1 MVQGDLFSMGTWS
14 LSFKRSTSVRARA
27 ISDSLLL
34 DMVISAETFWLQK
47 AGNKPDE
54 YEDAFCPS
62 DRVIGEAGREFSFAI
77 ADGATDACFSGTWAR
92 QLVNAYCEGMF
103 DPISLAKSL
112 PELQRQWREH
122 VASKGPLPWYVEQK
136 ADSGAFAT
144 LLGITLE
151 GLAGSV
157 AEGKWRAIAVDSCL
171 FHLRGRQVVEGFPID
186 QEESFNNSPTLLS
199 SNAGHDEIPLRSV
212 RTMEG
217 KWIGGDTFYLMT
229 DALACWF
236 LRQTRNQRVPWKL
249 LQDVGVG
256 ERNKRFEPWIDRL
269 RSSKL
274 VRNDD
279 VTLSRIE
286 LHRPGDL

>member
-1 MVQGDLFSMGTWS
+1 MGTWS

-157 AEGKWRAIAVDSCL
+157 AEGKWRAIAVGTVACFTFEVGKSSRAFQSIRRSPSITRRPYFPATPGMTRFLC
-171 FHLRGRQVVEGFPID
+171 VVSERWRANGLG
-186 QEESFNNSPTLLS
+186 ET
-199 SNAGHDEIPLRSV
+199 RS
-212 RTMEG
+212 T
-217 KWIGGDTFYLMT
+217 
-229 DALACWF
+229 
-236 LRQTRNQRVPWKL
+236 
-249 LQDVGVG
+249 
-256 ERNKRFEPWIDRL
+256 
-269 RSSKL
+269 S
-274 VRNDD
+274 
-279 VTLSRIE
+279 
-286 LHRPGDL
+286 